1 MKSLALLSTLKSLS
15 PFSRNLESPCKDR
28 EILRG
33 DPHKLVE
40 GALVVGF
47 AMRAKATYIYV
58 RGEFWVEANNLQQA
72 VNEVYKM

>member
-1 MKSLALLSTLKSLS
+1 MPKITTKERPSYLVINAD
-15 PFSRNLESPCKDR
+15 ESEPGTCKDR

-47 AMRAKATYIYV
+47 AMRAKAAYIYV
-58 RGEFWVEANNLQQA
+58 RG
-72 VNEVYKM
+72 